1 MHYVFYDTETT
12 GTQTAFDQILQFA
25 AIKTDQEFN
34 ELERFDIR
42 CQLLPYIVPAP
53 GALRVTGVTPAML
66 TDPTLPSHYQAMLE
80 IRAQLLA
87 WSPATFIGFNSLD
100 FDEILLRQ
108 ALFQTLHPAYLT
120 NTEGNRRSDAMR
132 VAHAASIFAPESIDV
147 PTDHRG
153 RETFRLDRLAPANG
167 FNHDGAHEAMADV
180 EATIHMARLIRQRD
194 PAIWDA
200 LDRATTKNA
209 ARDLINAE
217 SMFVLT
223 ERYFSR
229 TYSWLVTPCGQN
241 PEYDAQQ
248 AVFDLYYDPDDYRQL
263 STEDL
268 VGVLSASPKVIR
280 SLRTNAQPIIM
291 PAEAAPPSVKALAI
305 PPAELARRVA
315 VIQADN
321 DFRDRV
327 GHAQALRFADQTPS
341 PYAEARIYDGFP
353 SNADQALMAQFH
365 EEGWPD
371 RVALA
376 DRIEDDRVQE
386 FARRLIYF
394 ERPGLLSPQN
404 RAELDAWR
412 TSRLLADDEDV
423 PWMTV
428 QKALRETDDLLQDA
442 VGGDAALLVDLKDFL
457 HMLAADAGSP

>member
-25 AIKTDQEFN
+25 AIWTDEEFN
-34 ELERFDIR
+34 VLERFNIR
-42 CQLLPYIVPAP
+42 CQLLPHIVPAP

-66 TDPTLPSHYQAMLE
+66 TDPTMPSHYQAIRQ

-100 FDEILLRQ
+100 FDEVLLRQ

-120 NTEGNRRSDAMR
+120 NTDGNRRSDVMR
-132 VAHAASIFAPESIDV
+132 IAHAASIFAPENIDV
-147 PTDHRG
+147 PTDDRG

-167 FNHDGAHEAMADV
+167 FNHEGAHEAMADV
-180 EATIHMARLIRQRD
+180 EATMHMARLIRKRD
-194 PAIWDA
+194 PAIWAA
-200 LDRATTKNA
+200 LDRATTKSAVKN
-209 ARDLINAE
+209 LVTE
-217 SMFVLT
+217 QSVFTLT
-223 ERYFSR
+223 ERYFGR

-241 PEYDAQQ
+241 PEYDAQL
-248 AVFDLYYDPDDYRQL
+248 AVFDLYYDPEDYRQL

-268 VGVLSASPKVIR
+268 VDVLSTRPKVIR

-291 PAEAAPPSVKALAI
+291 PAEDAPQNVKALAI
-305 PPAELARRVA
+305 PPDELTRRIA
-315 VIQADN
+315 VIQADK
-321 DFRDRV
+321 DFRERV
-327 GHAQALRFADQTPS
+327 GLAQALRFADETPS

-353 SNADQALMAQFH
+353 SNSDQTLMAQFH
-365 EEGWPD
+365 DEEWTN
-371 RVALA
+371 RVGLA

-394 ERPGLLSPQN
+394 ERPDLLSPQK
-404 RAELDAWR
+404 RSELDAWR
-412 TSRLLADDEDV
+412 TARLLGDNQDV

-428 QKALRETDDLLQDA
+428 QKALQETDDLLQNAADD
-442 VGGDAALLVDLKDFL
+442 DAALLSEVRDFL
-457 HMLAADAGSP
+457 HTLAANTGSL